1 MLTPYRPFSWANPYF
16 DATINN
22 VAQYYGVTR
31 QWNSF
36 APPVRDS
43 NLAKQQIEKIFPINW
58 DDKKWE
64 LHGERRFYTRLH
76 LLLKTMNTDRVEAI
90 RLMLQAVRH
99 HFDADKILA
108 DTLDR
113 QCQEKSN
120 ENVDE
125 AELAAAIWKELA
137 TSPERVRLLAE
148 ADKLQQQ
155 VELLLD

>member
-1 MLTPYRPFSWANPYF
+1 MLTPYRPFSWTNIYN

-31 QWNSF
+31 KYNSF

-43 NLAKQQIEKIFPINW
+43 NLAKQMIEKMFPIIW

-64 LHGERRFYTRLH
+64 LHGERRFYTRLQ
-76 LLLKTMNTDRVEAI
+76 LLLNAMNDGRVEAI
-90 RLMLQAVRH
+90 QLMLQAVRH

-113 QCQEKSN
+113 RCREKSN

-125 AELAAAIWKELA
+125 AELAAAIWKELT
-137 TSPERVRLLAE
+137 TSPERERLLAE

-155 VELLLD
+155 VELLA

>member
-1 MLTPYRPFSWANPYF
+1 MLTPYRPFSWANPFF

-22 VAQYYGVTR
+22 VAHYYGITR
-31 QWNSF
+31 EWHSF
-36 APPVRDS
+36 APPVRNS
-43 NLAKQQIEKIFPINW
+43 NLAKQLIKKMIPIKW
-58 DDKKWE
+58 DDQKSE
-64 LHGERRFYTRLH
+64 LHGERRFYTRLQ
-76 LLLKTMNTDRVEAI
+76 LLLKTMNTDRVDAI

-108 DTLDR
+108 DTLECR
-113 QCQEKSN
+113 CREKSN

-125 AELAAAIWKELA
+125 AELAAAIWEELA
-137 TSPERVRLLAE
+137 TSPERVRLLDE